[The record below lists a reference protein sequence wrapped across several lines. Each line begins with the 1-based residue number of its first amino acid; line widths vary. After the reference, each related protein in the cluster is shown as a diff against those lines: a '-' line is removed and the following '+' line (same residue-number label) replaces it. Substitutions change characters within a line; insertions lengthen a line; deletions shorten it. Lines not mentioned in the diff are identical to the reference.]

1 MQEAL
6 GTGYTLERE
15 LGGGGM
21 ARVFV
26 VLENSLGRRVVLKV
40 LNPGLVEGVSVA
52 RFRQEIQLAAQLS
65 HPHIVPVLSAGVAA
79 GLPYYTMPYV
89 EGESLRKKL
98 EQTGALPLAEA
109 VVVLRDV
116 AKALVY
122 AHAHDLVH
130 RDIKPDNVL
139 LAGGSAVVTDFG
151 IAKAIAASRVDAT
164 GAPRTQVGTSLGT
177 REYMAPEQPT
187 MYHICR
193 GTSRTKF
200 AHDRQLRVTAGTTLR
215 CAAVPGPC
223 HRTAPRGS

>member
-1 MQEAL
+1 
-6 GTGYTLERE
+6 
-15 LGGGGM
+15 M